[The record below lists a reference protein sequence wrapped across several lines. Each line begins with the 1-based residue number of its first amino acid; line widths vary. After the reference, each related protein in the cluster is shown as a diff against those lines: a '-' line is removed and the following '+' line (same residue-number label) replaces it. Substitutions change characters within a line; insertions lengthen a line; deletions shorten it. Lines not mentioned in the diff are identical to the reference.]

1 MTGALIFEGL
11 KALLSGIVCK
21 AFLLKVKG
29 KKKKQTFVVVCCFT
43 LKAIDKSL
51 DRCESNSLTGSGC
64 VYFEWNI
71 KFILKYFKAHFI
83 TDICLLK

>member
-29 KKKKQTFVVVCCFT
+29 KKKKQTTFVVVCCFT

-51 DRCESNSLTGSGC
+51 DVRVTRLL
-64 VYFEWNI
+64 VLDV
-71 KFILKYFKAHFI
+71 FILNGI
-83 TDICLLK
+83 